1 MRLRHIPEAQGIVDA
16 SRFVIHEP
24 KEMRGC
30 WKKDADRP
38 LYLEIGMG
46 KGRFIIEMAS
56 THPEAEYLGIERY
69 ASVLFRACERME
81 GVPYR
86 TPADKMERARIAAEE
101 RVKASE
107 GGLQAAG
114 DAACLNGEPE
124 VIVQDEERDPDF
136 AAPENLHFLSMDAR
150 ELPEV
155 FAEGEVDGIYLN
167 FSDPWPKA
175 RHAKRRLTSR
185 DFLGIYER
193 VLAPGGVV
201 EFKTDNRGLFD
212 FSLEELKEA
221 PHWELRQVTY
231 DLHRDPEMSKGNIM
245 TEYERKFSA
254 LGNKICKLVAVYL
267 GQ

>member
-56 THPEAEYLGIERY
+56 THTEAEYLGIERY

-114 DAACLNGEPE
+114 DAACLNGQPE
-124 VIVQDEERDPDF
+124 AIVQDEERDPNF

-155 FAEGEVDGIYLN
+155 FAEGEVDGIYLP
-167 FSDPWPKA
+167 PWVY
-175 RHAKRRLTSR
+175 RE
-185 DFLGIYER
+185 GEER
-193 VLAPGGVV
+193 VQAAG
-201 EFKTDNRGLFD
+201 
-212 FSLEELKEA
+212 KE
-221 PHWELRQVTY
+221 
-231 DLHRDPEMSKGNIM
+231 
-245 TEYERKFSA
+245 
-254 LGNKICKLVAVYL
+254 VYL
-267 GQ
+267 SLPPVLRNAPEGLGSFLEKELSQAGQEIAVLQTIQMQTAIHRRKPLRLQPRVFVATRLPRLVPF